1 MNYKLKYHNL
11 VLYFIDISDLKEEV
25 FNFDLYDD
33 HTGGLWEDG
42 TEWGE
47 EPEDVFLKEQVF
59 KSKLLKVMFL

>member
-33 HTGGLWEDG
+33 NKGGLWEEG

-47 EPEDVFLKEQVF
+47 EHEDVFLKEQVF